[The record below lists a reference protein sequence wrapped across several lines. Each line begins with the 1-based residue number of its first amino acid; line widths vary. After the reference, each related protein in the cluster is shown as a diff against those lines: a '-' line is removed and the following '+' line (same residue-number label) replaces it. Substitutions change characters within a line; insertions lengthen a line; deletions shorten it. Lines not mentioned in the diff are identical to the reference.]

1 VNPCDLAVLA
11 RYNAWANQ
19 RLYSFAQQ
27 LPAEEITR
35 PRAAA
40 FFGSLLGTLNHLYVG
55 DTLWLARIQGRAAP
69 EGWGLDYQ
77 AFDRLDELWPARQE
91 LDRRIIAVAAAQ
103 DAPGLDRILRYTT
116 STGAAQETRLNE
128 VFIHLFNH
136 QTHHRGQA
144 HALLSDSGQ
153 TPPPLDLIFQLR
165 ELDRTD
171 G

>member
-1 VNPCDLAVLA
+1 MNPCDLAVLA

-55 DTLWLARIQGRAAP
+55 DTLWLA
-69 EGWGLDYQ
+69 
-77 AFDRLDELWPARQE
+77 ARQE